1 MNILALNAGSSSLK
15 FGLYR
20 IATPSAEPLL
30 TGIVEPIG
38 TGKSEIRISKR
49 TQAPVSES
57 IQATTPSHAVEGS
70 IRRILESATS
80 DSQVAIDAVGCRVVH
95 GGAKFVKPARVTVSM
110 LNELRALKELAPLH
124 NPVDVAVIEQVQ
136 RSLPE
141 TPVFA
146 IFDTSFHHTLPEVAF
161 TYALP
166 FDLSTRYSLRRYGF
180 HGISHAYVSRLL
192 IEHMGRG
199 PEGTRIITCHLGNG
213 ASVCALRDGQSVDIS
228 MGLTPMEGL
237 VMGTRSGDVDPGL
250 ILYLLR
256 ATGLTASDVHD
267 LLNHQSGLLGLSGVS
282 GDVRVLEQAA
292 AEGHKRAEVA
302 LALFAYRTCKYIGAF
317 AAALEGLDA
326 IAFAGGIGEHSAS
339 MRSRICERLHF
350 LGIHIDNGR
359 NGAAIGSRPMK
370 ISAANSPVEV
380 WVIPTNEEQEIAQT
394 TYEQIRKP

>member
-20 IATPSAEPLL
+20 IATLSAGPLL

-38 TGKSEIRISKR
+38 TGKSEIRIS
-49 TQAPVSES
+49 QGMQSPISEP
-57 IQATTPSHAVEGS
+57 IQATTPSQAVES
-70 IRRILESATS
+70 SMRRILESAAG
-80 DSQVAIDAVGCRVVH
+80 DGQAAIDAVGCRVVH
-95 GGAKFVKPARVTVSM
+95 GGAKFVTPARVTASM

-124 NPVDVAVIEQVQ
+124 NPVDVAVLEQVQ

-146 IFDTSFHHTLPEVAF
+146 IFDTSFHQTLPEVAF

-166 FDLSTRYSLRRYGF
+166 FELSTRYNLRRYGF

-250 ILYLLR
+250 ILYLIR
-256 ATGLTASDVHD
+256 TAGMTASDVHD

-282 GDVRVLEQAA
+282 GDVRVLEKAA
-292 AEGHKRAEVA
+292 EEGHKRAELA

-317 AAALEGLDA
+317 AAALGGLDA

-350 LGIHIDNGR
+350 LGLHIDNER
-359 NGAAIGSRPMK
+359 NGTATGSRPMK
-370 ISAANSPVEV
+370 ISAEDSRVGV
-380 WVIPTNEEQEIAQT
+380 WVIPTNEELEIAQT
-394 TYEQIRKP
+394 TYEQFRKP